1 MVISKMQNLIAI
13 FLTII
18 TTLYILQIV
27 TSIGLLTLFPEDLI
41 NDHIQYNKRNNSKH
55 SIYYW
60 LIPVIPFVI
69 IFIRNFKNAL
79 NKLKEIEK

>member
-1 MVISKMQNLIAI
+1 MQNLIASI
-13 FLTII
+13 LTII
-18 TTLYILQIV
+18 TTLYICQVGTL
-27 TSIGLLTLFPEDLI
+27 IGIFSFFFENII
-41 NDHIQYNKRNNSKH
+41 NDHIQYNKRNNSNH

-60 LIPVIPFVI
+60 LIPVIPFAI